1 MLILYTLTLFV
12 SASLLFVVQPMF
24 TRLAVPLLGGSP
36 AVWNVGQA
44 FFQAALLCGYAYAY
58 ASNRWLKSRWQI
70 VLHLI
75 LALTPLALLILP
87 IRIPAGWT
95 PPTDSNPLPWL
106 LALLTLAVGLP
117 FFVLA
122 ASTPLLQQWFTRSGH
137 PAAADPYFLYAASN
151 AGSLLALLSYPVL
164 IEPTLRLT
172 EQSWLWAAGYVLLI
186 GLVAACGIMLWRHE
200 QTRDHQ
206 TSTPDVQETST
217 AEAERPAL
225 TRGRRIRWVLLALAP
240 VSLMLSVV
248 THISTDIASIPLLWI
263 IPLAIYLLTFILVF
277 ARKPPLPHIWMVRIA
292 PFAALALVWIVA
304 AKPSSAVALP
314 LIPVQL
320 LAFFIIS
327 MVCHGELALDRP
339 RASDLTEFYLW
350 LSVGGVLGG
359 VFNALVAP
367 LIFNTVAEYPIT
379 LVLIGLL
386 LPKPPQRETKLSE
399 REQRQKARARIMP
412 EIPKKY
418 LWLLDIGL
426 AVVVFGLTA
435 VIAPGGS
442 ALLFLLPVFICL
454 AFLRRP
460 LRFGLGVAAI
470 LLAGALFITQ
480 GGQLLYEKR
489 SFFGVHR
496 VYVLE
501 GQTHHVLTNGNTLHG
516 AESLNPAWRKVPLT
530 YYYPTGPLGQI
541 FETLKDDPAK
551 RNVAVI
557 GLGAGSTACYA
568 QPGGVKLPQQDFSSS
583 PSETSSVDNSVP
595 GPPWTFY
602 EIDPVV
608 EQIARDTRYFSFLH
622 DCAPD
627 AKVVLGDG
635 RLSLASAPQGAY
647 NLIILDAFNSD
658 AVPVHLLTR
667 EAMQVY
673 LDKLAPGGHLVFHI
687 TSRHFVLDTVLG
699 NLAQDAGLI
708 ARIRTEA
715 DSDINQF
722 DAFQG
727 KQHSK
732 WAVVVRDIADLG
744 DLANDPRWVTPD
756 VPPDARVWTDD
767 FSSLLSV
774 LK

>member
-1 MLILYTLTLFV
+1 LLILYTLTLFV

-70 VLHLI
+70 ALHLA
-75 LALTPLALLILP
+75 LALAPLALLMLP

-95 PPTDSNPLPWL
+95 PPTESNPLPWL
-106 LALLTLAVGLP
+106 LALLTLVVGLP

-122 ASTPLLQQWFTRSGH
+122 ASTPLLQQWFTRSDH

-151 AGSLLALLSYPVL
+151 TGSLLALLSYPVL

-172 EQSWLWAAGYVLLI
+172 EQGWLWTGGYVLLI

-200 QTRDHQ
+200 QAREDT
-206 TSTPDVQETST
+206 TSTLDAQEVS
-217 AEAERPAL
+217 AEDERPAL
-225 TRGRRIRWVLLALAP
+225 TPMRRVRWVLLAFAP

-277 ARKPPLPHIWMVRIA
+277 ARKPPLPHVWMVRIA
-292 PFAALALVWIVA
+292 PLAVLTLVWIVA

-320 LAFFIIS
+320 IALFIIS
-327 MVCHGELALDRP
+327 MICHGELALDRP
-339 RASDLTEFYLW
+339 HASDLTEFYLW
-350 LSVGGVLGG
+350 LSFGGVLGG

-367 LIFNTVAEYPIT
+367 LIFKTVAEYPIT

-386 LPKPPQRETKLSE
+386 LPKPARQEIQLSQ

-412 EIPKKY
+412 EIPEKY
-418 LWLLDIGL
+418 QWLVDIGL
-426 AVVVFGLTA
+426 PVFLFGLTA
-435 VIAPGGS
+435 VIAPGGL
-442 ALLFLLPVFICL
+442 ALLFLLPVLICW
-454 AFLRRP
+454 AFYRRP

-480 GGQLLYEKR
+480 GGKLLYEER

-496 VYVLE
+496 VFVLQGE
-501 GQTHHVLTNGNTLHG
+501 THHLLTNGNTLHG
-516 AESLNPAWRKVPLT
+516 AESLNPAWSKVPLT
-530 YYYPTGPLGQI
+530 YYYPTGPLGQV
-541 FETLKDDPAK
+541 FETLKDDPTK

-568 QPGGVKLPQQDFSSS
+568 QPGGVKLPQQDFTS
-583 PSETSSVDNSVP
+583 PPTDTTSVDDGVP
-595 GPPWTFY
+595 GLPWTFY

-627 AKVVLGDG
+627 AKIVLGDG
-635 RLSLASAPQGAY
+635 RLSIGLAPHGAY

-667 EAMQVY
+667 EAMQIY

-708 ARIRTEA
+708 ARIRTET
-715 DSDINQF
+715 DSEISQF
-722 DAFQG
+722 DAYQG
-727 KQHSK
+727 KQHST
-732 WAVVVRDIADLG
+732 WAVVVRDATDLG
-744 DLANDPRWVTPD
+744 DLANDPRWVTPN
-756 VPPDARVWTDD
+756 VPLGTRVWTDD